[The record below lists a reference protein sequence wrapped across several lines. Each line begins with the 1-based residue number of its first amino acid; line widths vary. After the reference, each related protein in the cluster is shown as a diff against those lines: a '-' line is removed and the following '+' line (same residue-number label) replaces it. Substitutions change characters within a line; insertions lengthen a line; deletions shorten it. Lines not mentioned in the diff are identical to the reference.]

1 MDDGSKPKEP
11 RMSRAAQR
19 ATDSGAAGQSSSE
32 KPIDVPATP
41 QSSFD
46 YLDSNAR
53 AKIRRNGSSI
63 AAIAIPSCC
72 LLIFLAVVA
81 FPGAF
86 FGLIWS
92 LLTSG
97 QQSSYDPEPMVQ
109 STNAPAVQSF
119 LTDVSNYGPQV
130 SRFTSWGS
138 AVGAYGMNCPDGSDP
153 SGDSCLYVESAR
165 AAEPDDQAACKEAFS
180 IAENFGVTTDVII
193 GETDGMPFGKGSLK
207 RCVTMLS
214 SYPRSVGWGWFGP
227 EYYIKGTTDEGTPW
241 VMLLTRSQQT
251 SAANSSNNKNGKL
264 NVEEYG
270 YTITVGTDFGNAYSG
285 VNEGPNYSDNKVQAA
300 AMLDTIA
307 YYRRSN
313 KPLGFFTKEL
323 VDQVLPIYKE
333 IFRFDGSVK
342 SHANADGNI
351 HWVQMNFKDGATWC
365 VSIGEGK
372 DLTTGGDS
380 TLGMGMDETGLPGG
394 TVELAGLGKAIKSK
408 EATHRFGDYVVGAC
422 K

>member
-1 MDDGSKPKEP
+1 MNETPDQKPPK
-11 RMSRAAQR
+11 MSRAAQR
-19 ATDSGAAGQSSSE
+19 VSQHPGSEPKPQEPSPTVIQELPNTKASGSPSTSNGRPAITAAVTSCCIFILLVVFG
-32 KPIDVPATP
+32 
-41 QSSFD
+41 
-46 YLDSNAR
+46 
-53 AKIRRNGSSI
+53 
-63 AAIAIPSCC
+63 IPS
-72 LLIFLAVVA
+72 LVSWWFSTANEY
-81 FPGAF
+81 
-86 FGLIWS
+86 S
-92 LLTSG
+92 
-97 QQSSYDPEPMVQ
+97 QEPVSE
-109 STNAPAVQSF
+109 STNVPAVQSF

-130 SRFTSWGS
+130 SRFASWGS
-138 AVGAYGMNCPDGSDP
+138 TVGAYGMNCPDWDDP
-153 SGDSCLYVESAR
+153 AGDSCLYVESPR
-165 AAEPDDQAACKEAFS
+165 AAEPDDQAACQEAFS

-193 GETDGMPFGKGSLK
+193 GETDGKAFGKGSLK
-207 RCVTMLS
+207 RCETMLS

-251 SAANSSNNKNGKL
+251 SAANSNNNKNGKL

-270 YTITVGTDFGNAYSG
+270 YTITMGTDFGNAYSG

-342 SHANADGNI
+342 SHANADGSI

-422 K
+422 N